1 MNPTTDHERL
11 AIEIIA
17 SLINIKTTMAELLLN
32 PAGVP
37 REVYGPLLYFPLFT
51 PDEAEAFLEAAL

>member
-17 SLINIKTTMAELLLN
+17 SLVNIKTTMAELLLN

-37 REVYGPLLYFPLFT
+37 REVYGPLLY
-51 PDEAEAFLEAAL
+51 